1 MENENNENLLL
12 FQNKGY
18 FKTQKQNGI
27 HKLKTVKTRGIRA
40 TEIRTNK
47 KGNNQ
52 SIGLV
57 DNFTGRIIKLK
68 KEIKR
73 NEFYTNSNIINE
85 LKIKK
90 ENKFL
95 KRIGAELKNSINK
108 NALYKNITNSVISKK
123 SKKNFID
130 ELNMINL
137 NESLD
142 DVLSSV
148 LLNQNKNNLE
158 LLNQS
163 IEHKPEKEN
172 NREYIILIIFQV
184 TQK

>member
-1 MENENNENLLL
+1 M
-12 FQNKGY
+12 
-18 FKTQKQNGI
+18 
-27 HKLKTVKTRGIRA
+27 
-40 TEIRTNK
+40 
-47 KGNNQ
+47 
-52 SIGLV
+52 
-57 DNFTGRIIKLK
+57 K

-95 KRIGAELKNSINK
+95 KRIGAEFKNSINK
-108 NALYKNITNSVISKK
+108 NEIYKNIINSIISKK
-123 SKKNFID
+123 NKKNFID

>member
-12 FQNKGY
+12 FKNKGY

-90 ENKFL
+90 ENKLL
-95 KRIGAELKNSINK
+95 KRIGAELKNSIIIKMKNKPEFNLIKPNAKNNK
-108 NALYKNITNSVISKK
+108 NILYKNITNSVISKK
-123 SKKNFID
+123 SKKNLID

-148 LLNQNKNNLE
+148 LLNPNKNNLE
-158 LLNQS
+158 LLT
-163 IEHKPEKEN
+163 K
-172 NREYIILIIFQV
+172 
-184 TQK
+184 

>member
-40 TEIRTNK
+40 NEIRTNK

-85 LKIKK
+85 L
-90 ENKFL
+90 FL
-95 KRIGAELKNSINK
+95 K
-108 NALYKNITNSVISKK
+108 
-123 SKKNFID
+123 
-130 ELNMINL
+130 
-137 NESLD
+137 
-142 DVLSSV
+142 
-148 LLNQNKNNLE
+148 
-158 LLNQS
+158 
-163 IEHKPEKEN
+163 
-172 NREYIILIIFQV
+172 
-184 TQK
+184 